1 MIGIFLEPNK
11 PLKKIIIKWK
21 KNLKKK
27 NIKGKLINHP
37 PHSTIFFANIRNK
50 KQLFLII
57 EKTIKEFKKFK
68 VTVNKTD
75 VFKND
80 LFTGGDTIY
89 LNIKKNIKLLLL
101 QKKIAINLRS
111 LVDKKSKNKR
121 NLKFKNKLLDIS
133 QKKYGF
139 PFVGNHWMPHFTIGS
154 IKNFIQMNDYKIFR
168 KLKINL
174 NNEINKI
181 TVWKIIGNKHIKLKE
196 IKLGTKN

>member
-11 PLKKIIIKWK
+11 KIRKVIIKWK

-27 NIKGKLINHP
+27 NIKGKFINHP

-50 KQLFLII
+50 KKLFLIL
-57 EKTIKEFKKFK
+57 EKIIADFKQFKITI
-68 VTVNKTD
+68 NKTS

-89 LNIKKNIKLLLL
+89 LNIKKNKKLFLL
-101 QKKIAINLRS
+101 QKKIANNLRP
-111 LVDKKSKNKR
+111 LVNKKSKNI
-121 NLKFKNKLLDIS
+121 KFKNNLLGSS

-139 PFVGNHWMPHFTIGS
+139 PFVGNHWIPHFTIGS
-154 IKNFIQMNDYKIFR
+154 VKNFIEMNDYKTFR

-174 NNEINKI
+174 KYEIYKI
-181 TVWKIIGNKHIKLKE
+181 SIWEIIGNKHIKLKE
-196 IKLGTKN
+196 IKLATKN

>member
-11 PLKKIIIKWK
+11 QLNKIIIKWK

-27 NIKGKLINHP
+27 NIKGQLINHP
-37 PHSTIFFANIRNK
+37 PHSTIFLANIRNK
-50 KQLFLII
+50 KKLFSVL
-57 EKTIKEFKKFK
+57 EKNIANFNQFKITI
-68 VTVNKTD
+68 NKTS

-89 LNIKKNIKLLLL
+89 LNIKKNKKLLLL
-101 QKKIAINLRS
+101 QKKIANNLRP
-111 LVDKKSKNKR
+111 LVDKKSKNM
-121 NLKFKNKLLDIS
+121 KFKNNLLYSS

-139 PFVGNHWMPHFTIGS
+139 PFVGNHWIPHFTIGS
-154 IKNFIQMNDYKIFR
+154 VKNFTKMNDYKIFR

-174 NNEINKI
+174 KNEINKI
-181 TVWKIIGNKHIKLKE
+181 SIWEIIGNKHIKLKE

>member
-89 LNIKKNIKLLLL
+89 LNIKKNRKLLLL